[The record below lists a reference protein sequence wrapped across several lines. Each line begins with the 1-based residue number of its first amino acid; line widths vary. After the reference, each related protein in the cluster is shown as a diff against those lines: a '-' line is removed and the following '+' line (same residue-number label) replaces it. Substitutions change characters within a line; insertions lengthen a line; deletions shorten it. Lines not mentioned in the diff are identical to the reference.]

1 MPFQIRLVGM
11 VNGKAERTTDV
22 SFTLDDGTGRLDFIR
37 WSDNLHESLALNSN
51 IYIFSFSRVQLGSIC
66 ILLAVIRI
74 KACNNANYD
83 DTTL

>member
-1 MPFQIRLVGM
+1 M
-11 VNGKAERTTDV
+11 VNGKTERTTDV

-74 KACNNANYD
+74 EACNNVNYD
-83 DTTL
+83 DTTLYKP